1 MLGKTHLAVGI
12 AVSMTVL
19 RPDTLPELVTGLGA
33 ASVGALISD
42 IDIGAAGAHRDAD
55 IITAMSV
62 FAVALVVIL
71 DQVFHVGIWQMLM
84 QKSSFARIIPGAL
97 AFIGICAF
105 GKEQP
110 HRSFMHSF
118 LALFLLSALVNVI
131 FPTAMPYFA
140 LAFLS
145 HLAADLFNYKRVRLL
160 YPMKKGGFCLKLFR
174 AKGFANRVLFL
185 TGSTVSLVVV
195 AVLLVRI
202 LAATPLPGGM
212 TFFRG

>member
-12 AVSMTVL
+12 AVSMTIL
-19 RPDTLPELVTGLGA
+19 RPDTLPELITGLGA

-42 IDIGAAGAHRDAD
+42 IDVGTTDAHRDAD
-55 IITAMSV
+55 IVTVMAV
-62 FAVALVVIL
+62 FAAAFVVIL

-84 QKSSFARIIPGAL
+84 QKSSFARIIPGLL
-97 AFIGICAF
+97 AFIGVCAF

-118 LALFLLSALVNVI
+118 LALFLLSALVGVI

-145 HLAADLFNYKRVRLL
+145 HLATDIFNYKRVRLL

-185 TGSTVSLVVV
+185 AGSAVSLGAV
-195 AVLLVRI
+195 ALLLIRI
-202 LAATPLPGGM
+202 LAAAHLPGGV
-212 TFFRG
+212 TFFHG